1 MYEIINIV
9 IFSLCIILFF
19 HYLYNYLLRTYTM
32 PVTKD
37 IIGIQTQKYKNIINT
52 MNKEVEKTIPVIAP
66 LDTTTTSISS
76 ITQMHSMEDDLLQ
89 HALNEI

>member
-1 MYEIINIV
+1 
-9 IFSLCIILFF
+9 
-19 HYLYNYLLRTYTM
+19 M
-32 PVTKD
+32 PITKD

-52 MNKEVEKTIPVIAP
+52 MNKEVEKTIPVIAH

-76 ITQMHSMEDDLLQ
+76 IPQIRSMEDDLLQ

>member
-1 MYEIINIV
+1 
-9 IFSLCIILFF
+9 
-19 HYLYNYLLRTYTM
+19 M
-32 PVTKD
+32 PITKD

-52 MNKEVEKTIPVIAP
+52 MNKEIGKNVPVIMP

-76 ITQMHSMEDDLLQ
+76 IPQIHSMEDDLLQ

>member
-1 MYEIINIV
+1 
-9 IFSLCIILFF
+9 
-19 HYLYNYLLRTYTM
+19 M
-32 PVTKD
+32 PITKD

-52 MNKEVEKTIPVIAP
+52 MNKEVEKNVPRIQP

-76 ITQMHSMEDDLLQ
+76 IPQMHSMEDDLLQ

>member
-1 MYEIINIV
+1 
-9 IFSLCIILFF
+9 
-19 HYLYNYLLRTYTM
+19 M

-52 MNKEVEKTIPVIAP
+52 MNKEVEKNVPVIMP